1 MTWEQ
6 LRDYIDKSATEFLQ
20 SEIKIYDYNDGV
32 EYSADITELLCGKA
46 DEKGWIPYLTI
57 NHDQNT
63 D

>member
-32 EYSADITELLCGKA
+32 EYSADITELLCGKS
-46 DEKGWIPYLTI
+46 DGEGWIPYLTI
-57 NHDQNT
+57 NHDKNT